1 MRKGS
6 NLYIRK
12 VLFAGKLALAIGLA
26 FVIVKT
32 VTIPRKMGG
41 VFVPNSAAGTET
53 VGAVVETKPAELSV
67 EDYSAIVAR
76 NIFGDVNGIPGGNK
90 ILLGDNTGGTMQSA
104 GQELGLALVGTVCGS
119 PEVSRAIIKDIRS
132 DILSLY
138 RVGQAIGDACVES
151 IEKNAVVLLHNGQR
165 KTLTF
170 TAASGGDKGAVGVP
184 STEAVEQPGEA
195 IEPDLTDK
203 TDKEDSTLISEGS
216 GQVQSTLE
224 KAVIEPYVVKGK
236 VEGLKIMG
244 LEGIIAARDLGLKN
258 GDIICSV
265 NGQRLTSKQKAYQIF
280 KKARSQT
287 AIDIELLRNGKFEK
301 LSFTLR

>member
-12 VLFAGKLALAIGLA
+12 VLFIGKLALAIVFA

-41 VFVPNSAAGTET
+41 IFVPNSAAGTET

-76 NIFGDVNGIPGGNK
+76 NIFGDANGVIGGNK
-90 ILLGDNTGGTMQSA
+90 LLLGDNTGGTMQSA

-119 PEVSRAIIKDIRS
+119 PEVSRAIIKDVRS
-132 DILSLY
+132 DILNLY

-170 TAASGGDKGAVGVP
+170 TATSGGDKGAVQVP

-203 TDKEDSTLISEGS
+203 EGSTLISAGS
-216 GQVQSTLE
+216 GQMESTLE
-224 KAVIEPYVVKGK
+224 KAVIEPYVVKGQ
-236 VEGLKIMG
+236 VEGLKITG

-258 GDIICSV
+258 GDIICAV

>member
-12 VLFAGKLALAIGLA
+12 VFFAGKLAFVIVLV

-32 VTIPRKMGG
+32 VTIPRQMGG
-41 VFVPNSAAGTET
+41 IFVPSPAAGTET
-53 VGAVVETKPAELSV
+53 VGAVEETMPAELSI

-76 NIFGDVNGIPGGNK
+76 NIFGDVNWAPSGSK
-90 ILLGDNTGGTMQSA
+90 FLSSDNAGGTMKSA

-119 PEVSRAIIKDIRS
+119 PEVSRAIIKDVRS
-132 DILSLY
+132 DILNLY

-170 TAASGGDKGAVGVP
+170 TATSGGDKGAVQVP

-195 IEPDLTDK
+195 TEPDLTD
-203 TDKEDSTLISEGS
+203 TDKEGSTPILEKI
-216 GQVQSTLE
+216 GQVESTLE
-224 KAVIEPYVVKGK
+224 KAVIEPYVVKSQ
-236 VEGLKIMG
+236 VEGLKITG

-258 GDIICSV
+258 GDIICAV